1 MIAMAALTMGLTI
14 ASCSDANEYEDADTN
29 NPSWST
35 TSHPASLA
43 STTWVRGTG
52 IKTNAYGQEVQGFV
66 ESLNFVSTDSV
77 SVKMSH
83 CQSI

>member
-1 MIAMAALTMGLTI
+1 MIAMAALTMGLAI

-43 STTWVRGTG
+43 STTWV
-52 IKTNAYGQEVQGFV
+52 AAQ
-66 ESLNFVSTDSV
+66 VSRLMPMGKKSRALSRV
-77 SVKMSH
+77 LISYRPILFLSR
-83 CQSI
+83 